1 MPSIEPANLAKGTS
15 LDYDN
20 FANKPKGE
28 GPEKNKPFDEAYDI
42 DDGSSSDVSS
52 EPCVFDEGVPSVDDA
67 ANAAELG
74 TASDPEPDNAN
85 VANKKKKKN
94 KNKKNKNKKKSVA
107 RANDLDA
114 KV

>member
-1 MPSIEPANLAKGTS
+1 MPSIKSAHLVKGTS
-15 LDYDN
+15 LD
-20 FANKPKGE
+20 
-28 GPEKNKPFDEAYDI
+28 FD
-42 DDGSSSDVSS
+42 
-52 EPCVFDEGVPSVDDA
+52 PSVDDA

-85 VANKKKKKN
+85 VANKKKKK
-94 KNKKNKNKKKSVA
+94 KKNKNKKKSVA